1 MQKEAAHALAAVKRK
16 NTLERWQQRRA
27 DDYSVVSLAWRAYRG
42 AGFRGLPTWRRRART
57 GPVS

>member
-27 DDYSVVSLAWRAYRG
+27 NDYSVVSLAWRAYLG
-42 AGFRGLPTWRRRART
+42 AGFRGRA
-57 GPVS
+57 

>member
-16 NTLERWQQRRA
+16 NTLERRQQRRA

-42 AGFRGLPTWRRRART
+42 AGFRGLA
-57 GPVS
+57 